1 MERWMVSLLVI
12 ILTGATC
19 ATVGAE
25 GQSQRPPD
33 SSPPALDAPRSES
46 QPGATAQSTM
56 KRDPHS
62 GTMVPE
68 SSPSVEGQREDPAHE
83 PSAGRSRM
91 RDMAQVP
98 AGIGERG
105 TGQTQSTLER
115 SGGAPTGR

>member
-1 MERWMVSLLVI
+1 MERWVIAALGLV
-12 ILTGATC
+12 LAGAPY
-19 ATVGAE
+19 AVAAAAQE
-25 GQSQRPPD
+25 RPTPD
-33 SSPPALDAPRSES
+33 NSRPTLEAPRSES
-46 QPGATAQSTM
+46 SPEAAAQSNM

-68 SSPSVEGQREDPAHE
+68 SSRAPEGQGESAAQDPG
-83 PSAGRSRM
+83 PGVSRM

-115 SGGAPTGR
+115 SGGGSGAR